1 MIRFRREFLKTAAA
15 TATFASLPAQA
26 KQHETKKQADIAH
39 LFDGLPGDLGFKIY
53 APSSKRNDALTVE
66 ANADKML
73 FAASSIKTFAL
84 CEALRQVDNSP
95 DVVDA
100 LETKELPL
108 DARVWSLG
116 SPIFNP
122 PDLSGVVSER
132 TALEAIILRSDNT
145 ATDMIF
151 NLTGVANIRKLIASA
166 GLKNTRVP
174 DNTRI
179 FAAYL
184 FGAKDYK
191 TITWDE
197 LLKLVSN
204 PRIAHPFLND
214 VQTLASSAQDF
225 VTYYSQAL
233 QGGFFQHGETLQEFR
248 RILTLCDFIYLI
260 PVPLGASVYAKSGNA
275 DTPGFHARAFAGGMF
290 FDDRWVYFA
299 FLLNWYSPEGDDPH
313 TVEKLFA
320 AIREALK
327 RVREALS

>member
-26 KQHETKKQADIAH
+26 KQHETKKRADIAH
-39 LFDGLPGDLGFKIY
+39 LFDGLPGDLGFKIH
-53 APSSKRNDALTVE
+53 APGSKRNDALTVE
-66 ANADKML
+66 ANADRML

-84 CEALRQVDNSP
+84 CEALRQADSP
-95 DVVDA
+95 DIVGL
-100 LETKELPL
+100 LEAKELPL

-122 PDLSGVVSER
+122 PDLSGLVSER
-132 TALEAIILRSDNT
+132 TALEAMILRSDNT

-151 NLTGVANIRKLIASA
+151 NLAGASNIRKLIASA
-166 GLKNTRVP
+166 GLRSTRVP

-179 FAAYL
+179 FSAYL

-191 TITWDE
+191 TITWEE
-197 LLKLVSN
+197 LLKLASN
-204 PRIAHPFLND
+204 PQLAHPFLND
-214 VQTLASSAQDF
+214 VQTLASSARDF

-260 PVPLGASVYAKSGNA
+260 PVPLGVSAYAKSGNA

-299 FLLNWYSPEGDDPH
+299 FLHNWYAPEADDPH
-313 TVEKLFA
+313 TVEKFFA
-320 AIREALK
+320 AIEEALT